1 MTDWIL
7 TLNAGSSSLKFAVF
21 EVASAGPVLRAG
33 GQIEGIGTSPHLVLR
48 SGHGEVLDE
57 RRLTIAETERPATTL
72 GWAIAALLDNVPQA
86 RLTAVGHRVVHGGPG
101 YGTPVQVD
109 DIVLAEL
116 RRLAPLAPLHQP
128 HNIAGIES
136 CKVQFP
142 DAMQIACFD
151 TAFHRTHSWVAD
163 TFALPRAY
171 YDKGVR
177 RYGFHGLSYE
187 SVMQQLR
194 TSAPAAVSGRLVVG
208 HLGAGASMCAIRDGR
223 SIGSTM
229 GFSALDGLPMGTR
242 CGQLDPG
249 VVLYLIE
256 EEGMNSREIAD
267 LLYRQSGLKG
277 LSGLSGDVR
286 DLEAAGSVAAEQAMD
301 YFACRTIREVGALAA
316 TLGGLESLVFCGG
329 IGENSWRMRD
339 RICRDLDWLG
349 VRLEEAA
356 NRSARFVISSDS
368 SRVKVFV
375 VRTNEEAVIARHV
388 LSCLGLRSAQSPSLV
403 S

>member
-1 MTDWIL
+1 
-7 TLNAGSSSLKFAVF
+7 
-21 EVASAGPVLRAG
+21 
-33 GQIEGIGTSPHLVLR
+33 
-48 SGHGEVLDE
+48 
-57 RRLTIAETERPATTL
+57 
-72 GWAIAALLDNVPQA
+72 
-86 RLTAVGHRVVHGGPG
+86 
-101 YGTPVQVD
+101 
-109 DIVLAEL
+109 
-116 RRLAPLAPLHQP
+116 
-128 HNIAGIES
+128 
-136 CKVQFP
+136 
-142 DAMQIACFD
+142 MQIACFD